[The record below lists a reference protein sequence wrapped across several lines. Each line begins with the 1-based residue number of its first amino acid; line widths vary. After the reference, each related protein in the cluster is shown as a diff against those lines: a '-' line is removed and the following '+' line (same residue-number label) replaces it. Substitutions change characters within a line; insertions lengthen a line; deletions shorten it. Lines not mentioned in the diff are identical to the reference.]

1 MARSAHRPDPAPPST
16 GRPIGLARTPKKRP
30 RQPHSA
36 LQGAY
41 SGRAEPRRPSR
52 HVEASLRDQM
62 LSLLPNLHAFALS
75 LTNDPTRADDLVQ
88 DTILRAWAG
97 ISRFERGSNL
107 GAWLFRILRNSFY
120 SEYRKRKREVE
131 DPDGAYVAHLS
142 TLPMQEAGLAM
153 AEFGSALARLPF
165 RQREALMLVGAEG
178 LTYEDTAA
186 IQGVAVGTVKSRVH
200 RARSLLAE
208 LLQIG
213 DWHEIGPDRVMKAA
227 LQDSPALHL

>member
-1 MARSAHRPDPAPPST
+1 MARSAHRHDPAPPGAS
-16 GRPIGLARTPKKRP
+16 RLLGLARTPKKRP
-30 RQPHSA
+30 RQPRSA
-36 LQGAY
+36 LKGVY
-41 SGRAEPRRPSR
+41 SGRAESRRPSH
-52 HVEASLRDQM
+52 HVEAILCDQM

-88 DTILRAWAG
+88 DTILRAWTG

-131 DPDGAYVAHLS
+131 DPDGAYVARLS

-213 DWHEIGPDRVMKAA
+213 DWHEIGPDRVLKAA